1 MKKFFICFTVL
12 LIILVTACVPL
23 SVSPAD
29 TMTFKLADN
38 TSKEIYVINED
49 GYYLVR
55 LGYKFGVVEND
66 LTITTDQIIYK
77 QGKYTPDA
85 VREILTLMLPDI
97 NDNQYIS
104 DDLFAE
110 FSNGMMRSDS
120 ECFGEVVYL
129 SADQYEII
137 CNSSL
142 FKGSIV
148 RYFDLKESEEY
159 KMVGYHDLDPDRVE
173 NY

>member
-1 MKKFFICFTVL
+1 MKKFLFGFLAL
-12 LIILVTACVPL
+12 LIILVTACT
-23 SVSPAD
+23 SVNVLPAQ
-29 TMTFKLADN
+29 TMTFKFTDDTNA
-38 TSKEIYVINED
+38 EIYVIDED

-55 LGYKFGVVEND
+55 LGYQFGVVEND
-66 LTITTDQIIYK
+66 STITTDQVVHK
-77 QGKYTPDA
+77 QGRYTPEA
-85 VREILTLMLPDI
+85 VREILTLMFPNFNAD
-97 NDNQYIS
+97 QYVS
-104 DDLFAE
+104 DELFAE

-159 KMVGYHDLDPDRVE
+159 KMVGYYDLDPDRVE